1 MQHKRLFALLSVLM
15 VMAMLLAACPAPAA
29 PAPAASGGEA
39 AAPAAEPAA
48 TEAPAAEAAAPA
60 EAASDEVVTIEY
72 WQYNFEARVTA
83 MNQLIEMF
91 EAENPNIKVVHNSD
105 IPYAEFRDK
114 IAASVPAGVGPDV
127 ASLFYG
133 WQSAWIDA
141 GYLVPLPEDAFP
153 PATIEAEFSPM
164 VQASF
169 VDGTLYTLPTAVRTL
184 ALLYNKDLMEA
195 AGLDPEN
202 PPSTLDELAEQA
214 VACTVRAANGD
225 YEVEGFVTDLGAQ
238 DHHWFREVLVR
249 QFGGVPYSDDG
260 RTVMYNDDAG
270 LQAWNYLL
278 AFKTELETGDN
289 TLFTDSTN
297 AFVSGKVCF
306 HVDGSFRLGTLAA
319 NAPDMNFGVAELP
332 THNGIQSTFGSY
344 WTHGITKKA
353 AEDQARFDASV
364 KFLQFITSAQA
375 GSIWVDI
382 VGELPAQLEAG
393 NNPEL
398 AADPK
403 LGAFA
408 RGLAY
413 AHATFFA
420 DESAQRQAMIDAY
433 DMVVLA
439 DEDPAVALDIAAE
452 TDQEILDE
460 FFSK

>member
-1 MQHKRLFALLSVLM
+1 MQQKRRFFLLSALL
-15 VMAMLLAACPAPAA
+15 VMALLLAACPAPAA
-29 PAPAASGGEA
+29 PATSSNSE
-39 AAPAAEPAA
+39 APA
-48 TEAPAAEAAAPA
+48 AAEAAAPA
-60 EAASDEVVTIEY
+60 EAPAAAPAEAAGDDVVTIEY

-83 MNQLIEMF
+83 MDQLIEMF
-91 EAENPNIKVVHNSD
+91 EAENPNIKVVHNAD

-127 ASLFYG
+127 ATLFYG

-141 GYLVPLPEDAFP
+141 GYLIPLPEDAFP
-153 PATIEAEFSPM
+153 PMSVDAEFSPM

-184 ALLYNKDLMEA
+184 ALFYNKDLMEA
-195 AGLDPEN
+195 AGLDPN
-202 PPSTLDELAEQA
+202 SPPTTLDELAEQA
-214 VACTVRAANGD
+214 VACTQRDADGNLAIQ
-225 YEVEGFVTDLGAQ
+225 GFVTDLSAQ

-249 QFGGVPYSDDG
+249 QFGGQPYSDDG
-260 RTVMYNDDAG
+260 RTVTYNDDAG

-278 AFKTELETGDN
+278 AFKTELETGDT
-289 TLFTDSTN
+289 TLFDGSTN
-297 AFVSGKVCF
+297 AFVAGKVCF
-306 HVDGSFRLGTLAA
+306 HVDGSFRLGTLAS
-319 NAPDMNFGVAELP
+319 NAPDMNFGVVELP

-375 GSIWVDI
+375 GAIWVDI

-393 NNPEL
+393 SDPEL
-398 AADPK
+398 MADEK

-420 DESAQRQAMIDAY
+420 DESAQRQALIDAY

-439 DEDPAVALDIAAE
+439 DEDPAVALQIAAD

-460 FFSK
+460 FFSQ